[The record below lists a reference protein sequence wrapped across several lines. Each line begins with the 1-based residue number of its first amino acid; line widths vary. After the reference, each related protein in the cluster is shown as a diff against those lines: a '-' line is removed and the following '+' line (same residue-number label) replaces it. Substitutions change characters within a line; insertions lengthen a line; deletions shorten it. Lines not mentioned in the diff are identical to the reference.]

1 MTDGLVTLPSNY
13 PVRDTIDRL
22 RDAVTAAG
30 LQVFARVDHAAGAR
44 AAGLELRPTEL
55 LMFGNARGGTLLMQ
69 DQQAAGID
77 LPLKAL
83 AWADEDGQTWLSYN
97 DPAWIAGRHALG
109 EPSAA
114 AVQTLRG
121 AIAKLAGAAS
131 GALRTP
137 GIGTYRTGGV
147 ACRCALPL
155 GYAFGPAASYLA
167 ALTDP
172 VVGAAAPR
180 ERGAFLLPEPDR
192 PSAEETR

>member
-13 PVRDTIDRL
+13 PVPDTIDRL

-69 DQQAAGID
+69 DKQVTGID

-83 AWADEDGQTWLSYN
+83 AWTDKDGQTWLSYN
-97 DPAWIAGRHALG
+97 DPGWIAERHGLG
-109 EPSAA
+109 ESSAA

-121 AIAKLAGAAS
+121 AIANLAGAAS
-131 GALRTP
+131 GAL
-137 GIGTYRTGGV
+137 
-147 ACRCALPL
+147 
-155 GYAFGPAASYLA
+155 
-167 ALTDP
+167 
-172 VVGAAAPR
+172 
-180 ERGAFLLPEPDR
+180 ER
-192 PSAEETR
+192 

>member
-1 MTDGLVTLPSNY
+1 MARRIVRELVRRDGGEAMTDGLVTLPSNY
-13 PVRDTIDRL
+13 PVPDTIDRL

-69 DQQAAGID
+69 DKQAAGID

-97 DPAWIAGRHALG
+97 DPGWIAERHGLG
-109 EPSAA
+109 ESSAA

-121 AIAKLAGAAS
+121 AIANLAGVAS
-131 GALRTP
+131 GAL
-137 GIGTYRTGGV
+137 
-147 ACRCALPL
+147 
-155 GYAFGPAASYLA
+155 
-167 ALTDP
+167 
-172 VVGAAAPR
+172 
-180 ERGAFLLPEPDR
+180 ER
-192 PSAEETR
+192 